1 MALTRISFMRGKRVA
16 ATLLA
21 LCVGALVST
30 ALASAPAARAAVGVE
45 KVSRSAGAPGDPV
58 ILTLG
63 CGFCFPPCKGPK
75 GHRRPEGY
83 RNGPCMLGTKA
94 GPPASFGISLVPVAK
109 ISKPN
114 GCGPNSLC
122 PSQARRPPRQ
132 HPFTFLG
139 LATPPPGGNNPEH
152 GSAPRYLLD
161 FDIPDLRPGLY
172 AYVIYCGVC
181 VKGKDG
187 GLIAFPEAAPW
198 RLRVRPDRPV
208 GFDTG
213 TPLTG

>member
-63 CGFCFPPCKGPK
+63 CGFCFPPCK
-75 GHRRPEGY
+75 
-83 RNGPCMLGTKA
+83 

>member
-1 MALTRISFMRGKRVA
+1 VRALGLAASTVA
-16 ATLLA
+16 L
-21 LCVGALVST
+21 GALISA
-30 ALASAPAARAAVGVE
+30 ALVSAPAARADVGVE
-45 KVSRSAGAPGDPV
+45 KVSRLAGAPGDPV

-63 CGFCFPPCKGPK
+63 CGFCFPPCQGPK
-75 GHRRPEGY
+75 GHRHPEGY
-83 RNGPCMLGTKA
+83 RRKGPSMLGPKA
-94 GPPASFGISLVPVAK
+94 DPPRSFGISLVPVAK

-152 GSAPRYLLD
+152 GGAPRYLLD

-172 AYVIYCGVC
+172 VYVIYCGVC
-181 VKGKDG
+181 VKGREG

-208 GFDTG
+208 ATIGSWLAVHFSHFS
-213 TPLTG
+213 